1 MGSSF
6 KPSDNHL
13 YHHYRH
19 CERSIRNPEKRSLLL
34 PASPSTT
41 PRGSSAPLSSRKC
54 DKSDAQGGSAPAR
67 SAIAINLS
75 QPDSALAITLICPH
89 IRPTILLVLFGLTT
103 IIILNVIW
111 MCYTSNQL
119 NLLRVKY
126 SRAGWVSPV
135 LSLLFA
141 HISTISTIST
151 LQSLL
156 FVFQHHPP

>member
-13 YHHYRH
+13 YHHYPRH
-19 CERSIRNPEKRSLLL
+19 KVSGQFEIQKKGF
-34 PASPSTT
+34 PSTSIT
-41 PRGSSAPLSSRKC
+41 VHHPQGSSAPLSSRKC

-89 IRPTILLVLFGLTT
+89 IRLTILLVLFGLTT
-103 IIILNVIW
+103 IIILNVTW

-141 HISTISTIST
+141 RISTIPTIKT
-151 LQSLL
+151 K
-156 FVFQHHPP
+156 P